1 MHDASAGTMRCEYW
15 TIFQYDKNREKE
27 LWETAME
34 TNNYQT
40 NEIEIDLWTLLAALW
55 DKLFIIILSALTG
68 AIIFY
73 LFTTLFITP
82 TYDSTTKIYV
92 LNKQNSDNSS
102 ITYSDL
108 QSSAQ
113 LTKDYM
119 ELVTTRPVLEKVI
132 SSLGLEKMTYN
143 DLKEKIN
150 VSTATDGRIIYIK
163 VTDENPKQAKD
174 IADEIRSAVSAQIVD
189 VMDVEAVSVVEE
201 ANLPDEPAR
210 PNKLR
215 NMILGALLGFIIA
228 FMVVVVRAVMD
239 DRVKTEEDVEY
250 YLHMSVLGTI
260 PLDDHMK
267 KKTMK
272 KGKKIK
278 RRNRKRDKR
287 KGTGRKAWQK

>member
-1 MHDASAGTMRCEYW
+1 
-15 TIFQYDKNREKE
+15 
-27 LWETAME
+27 ME

-40 NEIEIDLWTLLAALW
+40 NGIEIDLWSLLTALW

-68 AIIFY
+68 AVIFY

-82 TYDSTTKIYV
+82 TYESTTKIYV
-92 LNKQNSDNSS
+92 LNKQSSDNSS

-113 LTKDYM
+113 LTKGYM

-143 DLKEKIN
+143 DLKEKIS
-150 VSTATDGRIIYIK
+150 VSTATDGRIIYIT
-163 VTDENPKQAKD
+163 VTDENPRQAKD

-201 ANLPDEPAR
+201 ANLPDKPAR
-210 PNKLR
+210 PNKLF
-215 NMILGALLGFIIA
+215 NMIVGAFLGFVIA
-228 FMVVVVRAVMD
+228 FMTVVIKAVLD

-250 YLHMSVLGTI
+250 YLHLSVLGTI

-272 KGKKIK
+272 KGKKNK
-278 RRNRKRDKR
+278 KK
-287 KGTGRKAWQK
+287 K

>member
-119 ELVTTRPVLEKVI
+119 ELVTTRPMLEKVI

-272 KGKKIK
+272 KGKKNK
-278 RRNRKRDKR
+278 KK
-287 KGTGRKAWQK
+287 K

>member
-1 MHDASAGTMRCEYW
+1 
-15 TIFQYDKNREKE
+15 
-27 LWETAME
+27 ME

-40 NEIEIDLWTLLAALW
+40 NEIEIDIWTLLTALW

-68 AIIFY
+68 AVIFY

-163 VTDENPKQAKD
+163 VTDENPKQAKH
-174 IADEIRSAVSAQIVD
+174 IADEIRSAVSSQIVD

-228 FMVVVVRAVMD
+228 FMVVIVRAVMD

-272 KGKKIK
+272 KGKKNK
-278 RRNRKRDKR
+278 KK
-287 KGTGRKAWQK
+287 K

>member
-1 MHDASAGTMRCEYW
+1 
-15 TIFQYDKNREKE
+15 
-27 LWETAME
+27 ME
-34 TNNYQT
+34 TNNYQS
-40 NEIEIDLWTLLAALW
+40 NGIEIDLWSLLTALW

-68 AIIFY
+68 AVIFY

-82 TYDSTTKIYV
+82 TYESTTKIYV
-92 LNKQNSDNSS
+92 LNKQSNDNSS

-132 SSLGLEKMTYN
+132 SSLGLEEMTYN
-143 DLKEKIN
+143 DLKEKIS
-150 VSTATDGRIIYIK
+150 VSTATDGRIIYIT
-163 VTDENPKQAKD
+163 VTDENPRQAKD

-201 ANLPDEPAR
+201 ANLPDKPDR
-210 PNKLR
+210 PNKLF
-215 NMILGALLGFIIA
+215 NMIVGAFLGFIIA
-228 FMVVVVRAVMD
+228 FMTVVIKAVLD

-250 YLHMSVLGTI
+250 YLHLSVLGTI

-272 KGKKIK
+272 KGKKNK
-278 RRNRKRDKR
+278 KK
-287 KGTGRKAWQK
+287 K

>member
-272 KGKKIK
+272 KGKKNK
-278 RRNRKRDKR
+278 KK
-287 KGTGRKAWQK
+287 K

>member
-15 TIFQYDKNREKE
+15 TIFRYDKNREKE

-40 NEIEIDLWTLLAALW
+40 NEIEIDLWKLLAALW

-143 DLKEKIN
+143 DLKQKIS
-150 VSTATDGRIIYIK
+150 VSTASDGRIIYIR
-163 VTDENPKQAKD
+163 VTDENPRQAKD

-201 ANLPDEPAR
+201 ANLPDTPAR

-215 NMILGALLGFIIA
+215 NMILGALLGFVIA
-228 FMVVVVRAVMD
+228 LMVVAGRVVMD

-260 PLDDHMK
+260 PLDTHIK

-272 KGKKIK
+272 KNKKK
-278 RRNRKRDKR
+278 KK
-287 KGTGRKAWQK
+287 

>member
-1 MHDASAGTMRCEYW
+1 
-15 TIFQYDKNREKE
+15 
-27 LWETAME
+27 ME

-174 IADEIRSAVSAQIVD
+174 IADEIRSAVSLSLIH
-189 VMDVEAVSVVEE
+189 
-201 ANLPDEPAR
+201 
-210 PNKLR
+210 
-215 NMILGALLGFIIA
+215 I
-228 FMVVVVRAVMD
+228 
-239 DRVKTEEDVEY
+239 
-250 YLHMSVLGTI
+250 
-260 PLDDHMK
+260 
-267 KKTMK
+267 
-272 KGKKIK
+272 
-278 RRNRKRDKR
+278 
-287 KGTGRKAWQK
+287 

>member
-40 NEIEIDLWTLLAALW
+40 NEIEIDLWKLLAALW

-174 IADEIRSAVSAQIVD
+174 IADEIRSAVSSQIVD

-228 FMVVVVRAVMD
+228 FMVVIVRAVMD

-272 KGKKIK
+272 KGKKNK
-278 RRNRKRDKR
+278 KK
-287 KGTGRKAWQK
+287 K

>member
-40 NEIEIDLWTLLAALW
+40 NEIEIDLWKLLAALW
-55 DKLFIIILSALTG
+55 DKLFIIILS
-68 AIIFY
+68 
-73 LFTTLFITP
+73 
-82 TYDSTTKIYV
+82 YDSTTKIYV

-143 DLKEKIN
+143 DLKQK
-150 VSTATDGRIIYIK
+150 
-163 VTDENPKQAKD
+163 
-174 IADEIRSAVSAQIVD
+174 
-189 VMDVEAVSVVEE
+189 SVCRQRRMAE
-201 ANLPDEPAR
+201 L
-210 PNKLR
+210 
-215 NMILGALLGFIIA
+215 FI
-228 FMVVVVRAVMD
+228 
-239 DRVKTEEDVEY
+239 
-250 YLHMSVLGTI
+250 
-260 PLDDHMK
+260 
-267 KKTMK
+267 
-272 KGKKIK
+272 
-278 RRNRKRDKR
+278 
-287 KGTGRKAWQK
+287 

>member
-1 MHDASAGTMRCEYW
+1 
-15 TIFQYDKNREKE
+15 
-27 LWETAME
+27 ME
-34 TNNYQT
+34 TNNYQS
-40 NEIEIDLWTLLAALW
+40 NGIEIDLWSLLTALW

-68 AIIFY
+68 AVIFY

-82 TYDSTTKIYV
+82 TYESTTKIYV
-92 LNKQNSDNSS
+92 LNKQSSDNSS

-132 SSLGLEKMTYN
+132 SSLGLEEMTYN
-143 DLKEKIN
+143 DLKEKIS
-150 VSTATDGRIIYIK
+150 VSTATDGRIIYIT
-163 VTDENPKQAKD
+163 VTDENPRQAKD

-201 ANLPDEPAR
+201 ANLPDKPAR
-210 PNKLR
+210 PNKLF
-215 NMILGALLGFIIA
+215 NMIVGAFLGFVIA
-228 FMVVVVRAVMD
+228 FMTVVIKAVLD

-250 YLHMSVLGTI
+250 YLHLSVLGTI
-260 PLDDHMK
+260 PLDDHME

-272 KGKKIK
+272 KGKKNK
-278 RRNRKRDKR
+278 KK
-287 KGTGRKAWQK
+287 K

>member
-1 MHDASAGTMRCEYW
+1 
-15 TIFQYDKNREKE
+15 
-27 LWETAME
+27 ME
-34 TNNYQT
+34 TNNYQS
-40 NEIEIDLWTLLAALW
+40 NGIEIDLWSLLTALW

-68 AIIFY
+68 AVIFY

-82 TYDSTTKIYV
+82 TYESTTKIYV
-92 LNKQNSDNSS
+92 LNKQSSDNSS

-132 SSLGLEKMTYN
+132 SSLGLEEMTYN
-143 DLKEKIN
+143 DLKEKIS
-150 VSTATDGRIIYIK
+150 VSTATDGRIIYIT
-163 VTDENPKQAKD
+163 VTDENPRQAKD

-201 ANLPDEPAR
+201 ANLPDKPAR
-210 PNKLR
+210 PNKLF
-215 NMILGALLGFIIA
+215 NMIVGAFLGFVIA
-228 FMVVVVRAVMD
+228 FMTVVIKAVLD

-250 YLHMSVLGTI
+250 YLHLSVLGTI

-272 KGKKIK
+272 KGKKNK
-278 RRNRKRDKR
+278 KK
-287 KGTGRKAWQK
+287 K

>member
-1 MHDASAGTMRCEYW
+1 
-15 TIFQYDKNREKE
+15 
-27 LWETAME
+27 ME

-174 IADEIRSAVSAQIVD
+174 IADEIRSAVSSQIVD

-228 FMVVVVRAVMD
+228 FMVVIVRAVMD

-250 YLHMSVLGTI
+250 YLHTVSYTHLTLPTTSRV
-260 PLDDHMK
+260 
-267 KKTMK
+267 
-272 KGKKIK
+272 
-278 RRNRKRDKR
+278 
-287 KGTGRKAWQK
+287 

>member
-272 KGKKIK
+272 KGKKK
-278 RRNRKRDKR
+278 
-287 KGTGRKAWQK
+287 

>member
-132 SSLGLEKMTYN
+132 SSLGFEKMTYN

-272 KGKKIK
+272 KGKKNK
-278 RRNRKRDKR
+278 KK
-287 KGTGRKAWQK
+287 K

>member
-132 SSLGLEKMTYN
+132 SSLGLEKITYN

-272 KGKKIK
+272 KGKKNK
-278 RRNRKRDKR
+278 KK
-287 KGTGRKAWQK
+287 K